1 MSDDAKSLVLQ
12 GDDGYVYKISQD
24 DLQQYKVPED
34 HPDLPGH
41 QQKLSRKKDDE
52 DVCIFGVMTD

>member
-1 MSDDAKSLVLQ
+1 MSDDAKSLVLH
-12 GDDGYVYKISQD
+12 GDDGVVYKIGQD

-34 HPDLPGH
+34 HPDLQGH
-41 QQKLSRKKDDE
+41 REKLARKKDDE